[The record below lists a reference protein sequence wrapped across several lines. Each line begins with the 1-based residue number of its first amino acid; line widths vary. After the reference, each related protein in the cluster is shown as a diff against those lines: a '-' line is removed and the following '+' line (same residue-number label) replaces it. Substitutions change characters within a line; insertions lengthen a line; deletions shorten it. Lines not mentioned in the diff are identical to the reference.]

1 MQLQHLAVNS
11 FEAEDYLLI
20 ACFTDD
26 GEEIDSEITQRFF
39 SLNALEKQEVTVTN
53 EAITALE
60 LIIEKERQTI
70 VSENSNRNRDFFDV
84 EMDKLD
90 QWADDM
96 KISLEKE
103 IRDLDAEIKLRKA
116 EGKKMVNLEAK
127 VKSQRQIKELEKKRS
142 EKPQTLF
149 SAQDDIDDKKE
160 TLLTDIEKRLNQKIE
175 QKELFTIKWKMI

>member
-1 MQLQHLAVNS
+1 
-11 FEAEDYLLI
+11 
-20 ACFTDD
+20 
-26 GEEIDSEITQRFF
+26 
-39 SLNALEKQEVTVTN
+39 
-53 EAITALE
+53 
-60 LIIEKERQTI
+60 
-70 VSENSNRNRDFFDV
+70 
-84 EMDKLD
+84 MDKLD

-116 EGKKMVNLEAK
+116 EAKKMLNLEAK

-142 EKPQTLF
+142 EKRQTLF

-160 TLLTDIEKRLNQKIE
+160 TLLTDIEKRLNQKLE